1 MQNTEIDLQKR
12 PALASRVRLQTDPVD
27 GSPVLLY
34 PEGLLKLNETA
45 HEVLSR
51 CDGQKTVGDIIAA
64 LSAEYEVAAEELST
78 DVIESLAH
86 FHHRQ
91 IVTFA

>member
-1 MQNTEIDLQKR
+1 MQNTEIDLNKR

-27 GSPVLLY
+27 GGTVLLY

-64 LSAEYEVAAEELST
+64 LCEEYDVPAEELSG
-78 DVIESLAH
+78 DVLESLAQ

-91 IVTFA
+91 LVVFT